1 MSNPFRRPSRPDNS
15 AQIRAAQEQARL
27 AREQEERA
35 KQQAED
41 AAQREEL
48 AKDQQRRT
56 QDEIIEG
63 NKARRRR
70 AFQRFSLLL
79 VGDDQVSGSTPS
91 DTTVG

>member
-1 MSNPFRRPSRPDNS
+1 MSNPFKEPKKPDNS
-15 AQIRAAQEQARL
+15 AQIKAAQEQARL

-35 KQQAED
+35 KQQAAD
-41 AAQREEL
+41 AQQREEL

-79 VGDDQVSGSTPS
+79 VGDDSVSSTPS

>member
-1 MSNPFRRPSRPDNS
+1 MMGSLVSKPKAPDNS
-15 AQIRAAQEQARL
+15 AQIRAAQEQTRI

-41 AAQREEL
+41 AKQREGL
-48 AKDQQRRT
+48 AKDQQRT
-56 QDEIIEG
+56 AQEEIIEG

-79 VGDDQVSGSTPS
+79 VGDGDQSGTPS